1 MIYVRYDMIAVK
13 CISKAKH
20 ADFVTYNSIYIYM
33 YPVIIIMYK
42 YTYFLSVHTKSF

>member
-20 ADFVTYNSIYIYM
+20 ADFVTYNSIYM
-33 YPVIIIMYK
+33 YPVIIIMYR